1 MKKLSKRQIKHYV
14 IVNLS
19 YSLTHKLLKEKI
31 YSQTI
36 RNITEQVIL
45 YDNANIKLK
54 AIINQANR
62 YNLLHCLLSS
72 SFLWCE
78 TPKEN

>member
-1 MKKLSKRQIKHYV
+1 MKKLSKQQIKHYV

-45 YDNANIKLK
+45 
-54 AIINQANR
+54 
-62 YNLLHCLLSS
+62 
-72 SFLWCE
+72 
-78 TPKEN
+78 

>member
-54 AIINQANR
+54 AIIN
-62 YNLLHCLLSS
+62 
-72 SFLWCE
+72 
-78 TPKEN
+78 